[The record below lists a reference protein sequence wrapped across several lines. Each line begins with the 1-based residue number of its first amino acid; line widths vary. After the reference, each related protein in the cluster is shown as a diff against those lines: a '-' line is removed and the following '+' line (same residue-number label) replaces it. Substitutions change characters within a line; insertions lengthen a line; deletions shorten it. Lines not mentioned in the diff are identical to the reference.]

1 VEIELDA
8 FNLLG
13 LLDDGWGR
21 YRMARPRVLE
31 HVGQAADP
39 AGGSQPVFRFD
50 PGFTPWETPAA
61 ESAFQLQ
68 VAGRY
73 RF

>member
-1 VEIELDA
+1 VELELDA

-21 YRMARPRVLE
+21 YRLARNRILE
-31 HVGQAADP
+31 HVRQAADP

-50 PGFTPWETPAA
+50 PDFTAWETPAA

-68 VAGRY
+68 VAGRV
-73 RF
+73 RL